1 MENLNNP
8 FGVPPPGQPQSQPDN
23 IIGDNTK
30 ANDQPIKA
38 STVIEELR
46 LKNEAEKELLKKLD
60 KKIRETERKLWDAKK
75 RVVMQYGKWSL
86 VGFGI
91 GSLLGFRFGGKDN
104 VSSGRS

>member
-1 MENLNNP
+1 METPFNP
-8 FGVPPPGQPQSQPDN
+8 FGVPSPGQPQGQPDQTVPPN
-23 IIGDNTK
+23 APST
-30 ANDQPIKA
+30 DQPAKS
-38 STVIEELR
+38 STFIEELR

-86 VGFGI
+86 IGFGI
-91 GSLLGFRFGGKDN
+91 GSLFGFRFGGKDN